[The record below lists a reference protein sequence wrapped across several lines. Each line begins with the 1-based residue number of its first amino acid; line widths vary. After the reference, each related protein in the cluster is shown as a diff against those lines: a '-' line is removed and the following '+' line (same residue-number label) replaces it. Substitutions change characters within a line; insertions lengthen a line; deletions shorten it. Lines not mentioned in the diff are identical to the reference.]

1 MRNYQEDIP
10 PWKKEVLM
18 RRDGLS
24 RAMVVETEASP
35 NQDEKP
41 DISKTKASSAEGHVR
56 YKIGTSSSFISRVK
70 SIFSDGKNSI
80 LPNINQENNN
90 EGKLFSQMNYNYPCV
105 INNIYTVH
113 PINYFMSTTDIP
125 PRPVMSKSKIS

>member
-35 NQDEKP
+35 NQDEKTGF
-41 DISKTKASSAEGHVR
+41 SNTKASSAEVHVR

-80 LPNINQENNN
+80 LPKIHQENHN
-90 EGKLFSQMNYNYPCV
+90 EGNLYLK
-105 INNIYTVH
+105 
-113 PINYFMSTTDIP
+113 
-125 PRPVMSKSKIS
+125 

>member
-1 MRNYQEDIP
+1 MNLNMRNYPEDIP

-24 RAMVVETEASP
+24 RAMVVENEASP
-35 NQDEKP
+35 NQDEKTGF
-41 DISKTKASSAEGHVR
+41 SNTKASSSEGHVR

-80 LPNINQENNN
+80 LPKANQENNH
-90 EGKLFSQMNYNYPCV
+90 EGNLFKKN
-105 INNIYTVH
+105 
-113 PINYFMSTTDIP
+113 
-125 PRPVMSKSKIS
+125 

>member
-24 RAMVVETEASP
+24 RAMVVENEASP
-35 NQDEKP
+35 NQDEKTGL
-41 DISKTKASSAEGHVR
+41 SNTKASSAEGHVR

-80 LPNINQENNN
+80 LPKIDQENHN
-90 EGKLFSQMNYNYPCV
+90 EGNHLKKLM
-105 INNIYTVH
+105 II
-113 PINYFMSTTDIP
+113 IRM
-125 PRPVMSKSKIS
+125 

>member
-1 MRNYQEDIP
+1 MNLNMRNYQEDIP

-35 NQDEKP
+35 NQDEKTGF
-41 DISKTKASSAEGHVR
+41 SNTKASSSEGHVR

-70 SIFSDGKNSI
+70 SIFSDGKNAI
-80 LPNINQENNN
+80 LPKINQENQENNN
-90 EGKLFSQMNYNYPCV
+90 EGNLL
-105 INNIYTVH
+105 
-113 PINYFMSTTDIP
+113 
-125 PRPVMSKSKIS
+125 